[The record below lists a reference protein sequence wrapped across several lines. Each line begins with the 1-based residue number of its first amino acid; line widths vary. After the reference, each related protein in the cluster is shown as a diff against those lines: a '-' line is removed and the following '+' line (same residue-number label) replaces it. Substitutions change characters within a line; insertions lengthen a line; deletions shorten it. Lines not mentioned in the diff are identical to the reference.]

1 MLDPYFSA
9 TKVKWILD
17 NVEGAR
23 ARAERGELAFGT
35 VDSWLIWHLTSGHK
49 HVTDVTNASRTL
61 LFNIVKGE
69 WDPEMLK
76 LFGVPESML
85 PEVGWSSERVGEVT
99 TTLGLGGV
107 AIAGIAGDQQA
118 ALFGQLCWNA
128 GEAKNTYGTG
138 CFLLQN
144 IGTEFVRSRHKL
156 ITTVAASAQK
166 RLEYALEGSIFI
178 GGAVVQWLRDNLKLI
193 GASAEVEA
201 LAASVPDTGG
211 VVFVPAFVG
220 LGAPHWDAHA
230 AGMLIGL
237 RRDTGPGQIARA
249 ALEAI
254 AFQVADV
261 LEAVHSETGAPLKE
275 LRVDGGAAVN
285 DLLMQFQADVLGV
298 PVVRPR
304 VTETTALGAAYLAGL
319 ATGFWASADA
329 LRAERKGDVR
339 FEPKMARGSG
349 PSGAGAGKRPWSGQ
363 RGGPPNRCVG
373 RPCGLF
379 AELQRLADLL
389 VPAFQRL
396 FEFEHEFA
404 GVGAVDEAVIEAEA
418 EVLHGANGDGVV
430 AFGVGEHGGLFAQAA
445 DGEDGRLGLVDDG
458 HAELAAKGAG
468 VGEREGGSA
477 DFVGRELFGA
487 GAEGEIGDGAGEIGE
502 AALLGLADDGHDEAP
517 VERDG
522 DAEMDVLVVADGEAV
537 AVFSSEALTM
547 GKRRSAATA
556 AAAMKGM

>member
-1 MLDPYFSA
+1 MAYVLALDQGTTSSRAILFDEAGSIAAVAQKEFQQFYPQAGWVEHDPTEILTSQLSCAVEALGKVGARPRDVAAIGITNQRETVIVWDRATGKAIHPAIVWQDRRSAPFCKELEDRGAAETISSKTGLVIDPYFSA

-23 ARAERGELAFGT
+23 ARAERGGLAFGT

-61 LFNIVKGE
+61 LFNVVEGK
-69 WDPEMLK
+69 WDQELLK
-76 LFGVPESML
+76 LFGIPAAML
-85 PEVGWSSERVGEVT
+85 PEVVWSSERVGEVT

-118 ALFGQLCWNA
+118 ALFGQLCWNE

-144 IGTEFVRSRHKL
+144 VGPRFMRSKHKL
-156 ITTVAASAQK
+156 ITTIAASAHK

-193 GASAEVEA
+193 GASSDVEA

-237 RRDTGPGQIARA
+237 RRDTAGGHIARA

-261 LEAVHSETGAPLKE
+261 LEAVHSETGVPLQA

-285 DLLMQFQADVLGV
+285 DLLMQFQADILGV

-319 ATGFWASADA
+319 ATGFWPNPDA
-329 LRAERKGDVR
+329 LRTGRKGDVR
-339 FEPKMARGSG
+339 FEPKMAAAERT
-349 PSGAGAGKRPWSGQ
+349 Q
-363 RGGPPNRCVG
+363 RR
-373 RPCGLF
+373 
-379 AELQRLADLL
+379 AHWQKA
-389 VPAFQRL
+389 
-396 FEFEHEFA
+396 
-404 GVGAVDEAVIEAEA
+404 
-418 EVLHGANGDGVV
+418 
-430 AFGVGEHGGLFAQAA
+430 
-445 DGEDGRLGLVDDG
+445 
-458 HAELAAKGAG
+458 
-468 VGEREGGSA
+468 
-477 DFVGRELFGA
+477 
-487 GAEGEIGDGAGEIGE
+487 
-502 AALLGLADDGHDEAP
+502 
-517 VERDG
+517 VER
-522 DAEMDVLVVADGEAV
+522 AKAW
-537 AVFSSEALTM
+537 TP
-547 GKRRSAATA
+547 
-556 AAAMKGM
+556 